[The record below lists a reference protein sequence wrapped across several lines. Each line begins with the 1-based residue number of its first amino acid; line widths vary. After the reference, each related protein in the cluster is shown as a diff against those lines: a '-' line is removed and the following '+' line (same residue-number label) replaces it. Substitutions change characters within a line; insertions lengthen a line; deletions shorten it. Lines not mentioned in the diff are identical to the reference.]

1 MQRGKNSCNKTGESW
16 KLMGKK
22 HKTPTPPPKPIQK
35 PQGYFFLRFKAFV
48 IDLFMIYT
56 PILYIVTYFILGSKE
71 ALWANQGAVLSCWA
85 LYGGIDSLLCSTLS
99 QTPGMRA
106 QELVLVGK
114 EGQKVGF
121 FRCFIRFF
129 SWLVSLGLVFG
140 FVFPFFRKDRLSFQ
154 DWLCQTKIEKKT
166 Q

>member
-1 MQRGKNSCNKTGESW
+1 
-16 KLMGKK
+16 MGKK

-35 PQGYFFLRFKAFV
+35 AQSYFFLRFKAFV

-106 QELVLVGK
+106 QELILTDK
-114 EGQKVGF
+114 NGQKVGF
-121 FRCFIRFF
+121 FRCFIRFVA
-129 SWLVSLGLVFG
+129 WLVSLGLVFG

-154 DWLCQTKIEKKT
+154 DWLCQTRVILKSNSSKL
-166 Q
+166 

>member
-1 MQRGKNSCNKTGESW
+1 METNGE
-16 KLMGKK
+16 KAQNPY
-22 HKTPTPPPKPIQK
+22 PTPKTYPKASRL
-35 PQGYFFLRFKAFV
+35 FFLRFKAFV

-71 ALWANQGAVLSCWA
+71 ALWANQGAVLSCWT

-106 QELVLVGK
+106 QEIVLVDANG
-114 EGQKVGF
+114 ERVGF
-121 FRCFIRFF
+121 FRCFVRFF

-140 FVFPFFRKDRLSFQ
+140 FVFPFFRKDKMSFQ
-154 DWLCQTKIEKKT
+154 DWLCQTRVILKSTSSKL
-166 Q
+166 

>member
-1 MQRGKNSCNKTGESW
+1 
-16 KLMGKK
+16 MGKK
-22 HKTPTPPPKPIQK
+22 HKSPTSTPKPQK
-35 PQGYFFLRFKAFV
+35 PQTFFFLRFKAFV

-56 PILYIVTYFILGSKE
+56 PILYVMTYLVLGSKE

-85 LYGGIDSLLCSTLS
+85 MYGGIDALFCSTLS

-106 QELVLVGK
+106 QELVLVDK

-121 FRCFIRFF
+121 FRCFIRFVA
-129 SWLVSLGLVFG
+129 WLVSLGLVFG

-154 DWLCQTKIEKKT
+154 DWLCQTQILKRPTPQK
-166 Q
+166 

>member
-1 MQRGKNSCNKTGESW
+1 
-16 KLMGKK
+16 MGKK
-22 HKTPTPPPKPIQK
+22 HKSPTPPPKPIQK
-35 PQGYFFLRFKAFV
+35 PQNYFFLRFKAFV

-106 QELVLVGK
+106 QELILVDK

-121 FRCFIRFF
+121 FRCFIRFVA
-129 SWLVSLGLVFG
+129 WLVSLGLVFG
-140 FVFPFFRKDRLSFQ
+140 FVFPFFRKDKMSFQ
-154 DWLCQTKIEKKT
+154 DWLCQTRVILKSTSSKL
-166 Q
+166 

>member
-1 MQRGKNSCNKTGESW
+1 
-16 KLMGKK
+16 MGKK

-56 PILYIVTYFILGSKE
+56 PILYITTYLILGSKE

-106 QELVLVGK
+106 QELILVDK

-121 FRCFIRFF
+121 FRCFIRFVA
-129 SWLVSLGLVFG
+129 WLVSLGLVFG
-140 FVFPFFRKDRLSFQ
+140 FVFPFFRKDKMSFQ

>member
-1 MQRGKNSCNKTGESW
+1 
-16 KLMGKK
+16 MGKK

-56 PILYIVTYFILGSKE
+56 PILYIITYFILGSKE

-85 LYGGIDSLLCSTLS
+85 IYGGIDSLLCSTLS
-99 QTPGMRA
+99 QTPGMKA
-106 QELVLVGK
+106 QELILVGK

-121 FRCFIRFF
+121 FRCFIRFVA
-129 SWLVSLGLVFG
+129 WLVSLGLAFG

-154 DWLCQTKIEKKT
+154 DWLCQTRVILKSTSSKL
-166 Q
+166 

>member
-1 MQRGKNSCNKTGESW
+1 
-16 KLMGKK
+16 MGKK
-22 HKTPTPPPKPIQK
+22 HKSPTPSKQK
-35 PQGYFFLRFKAFV
+35 NQKSQNYFFLRFKAFV

-106 QELVLVGK
+106 QELILVDK

-121 FRCFIRFF
+121 F
-129 SWLVSLGLVFG
+129 
-140 FVFPFFRKDRLSFQ
+140 
-154 DWLCQTKIEKKT
+154 
-166 Q
+166 

>member
-1 MQRGKNSCNKTGESW
+1 
-16 KLMGKK
+16 MGKK

-35 PQGYFFLRFKAFV
+35 AQGYFFLRFKAFV

-71 ALWANQGAVLSCWA
+71 AFWANQGAVLSCWA

-106 QELVLVGK
+106 QELVLTDK
-114 EGQKVGF
+114 EGKKVGF
-121 FRCFIRFF
+121 FRCFIRFVA
-129 SWLVSLGLVFG
+129 WLVSLGLVFG
-140 FVFPFFRKDRLSFQ
+140 FVFPFFRKNRLSFQ
-154 DWLCQTKIEKKT
+154 DWLCQTQILKRPNPQK
-166 Q
+166 

>member
-1 MQRGKNSCNKTGESW
+1 
-16 KLMGKK
+16 MGKK
-22 HKTPTPPPKPIQK
+22 HKSPTPPPKPIQK
-35 PQGYFFLRFKAFV
+35 PQNYFFLRFKAFV

-106 QELVLVGK
+106 QELILVDK

-121 FRCFIRFF
+121 FRCFVRFF

-154 DWLCQTKIEKKT
+154 DWLCQINPTL
-166 Q
+166 